1 MVWTM
6 CCLAAGRT
14 RRLMNPLPATSA
26 RSSHSEGGSAAT
38 SSSASSRG
46 LRFSARASCMAAGQ
60 EKSPCCACLG
70 RSREISEPGCCGAT
84 LASARVSNSVRWDLT
99 SADIEGPYYTRALII
114 AGRAQVEYRL
124 PQSSNMDFRTWA
136 KAINAHS
143 AAKSSKGRT
152 ARLDRVRRKNPRR
165 DLPDFRRRSKLYR
178 VYVEMPAHSVR
189 GHAVEGIAPFREE
202 RLQARPRARL
212 HEHLCALRTREPRER
227 HRYRIEHGD
236 RSAPVR

>member
-1 MVWTM
+1 MVFTM

-26 RSSHSEGGSAAT
+26 CSSHSEGGSAAT

-46 LRFSARASCMAAGQ
+46 LRFSARASCIAAGQ

-114 AGRAQVEYRL
+114 VGRAKVEYGL
-124 PQSSNMDFRTWA
+124 PQPSDMEFEL
-136 KAINAHS
+136 
-143 AAKSSKGRT
+143 GQ
-152 ARLDRVRRKNPRR
+152 RRQTHVSRQG
-165 DLPDFRRRSKLYR
+165 LQ
-178 VYVEMPAHSVR
+178 
-189 GHAVEGIAPFREE
+189 GIARQDPSAQGEKKGEE
-202 RLQARPRARL
+202 TGLISAGGQNSIGSTSRCQ
-212 HEHLCALRTREPRER
+212 RTPCEGMR
-227 HRYRIEHGD
+227 
-236 RSAPVR
+236 